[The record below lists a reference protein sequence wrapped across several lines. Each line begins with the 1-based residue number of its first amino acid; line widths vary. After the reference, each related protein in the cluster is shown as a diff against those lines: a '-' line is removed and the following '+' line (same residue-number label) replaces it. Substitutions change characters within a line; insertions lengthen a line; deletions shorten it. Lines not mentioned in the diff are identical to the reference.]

1 MKISCNIIKDLLPLY
16 VENIVS
22 NESKA
27 LVEEH
32 LKSCIECQS
41 KLQKM
46 QQPVKLS
53 ADKDMNELKALKK
66 LWNRGKLRI
75 AIITSVS
82 LILLFTCLI
91 SLYFVEL
98 PVKYSDGKITVTE
111 EPLHDIDGFFLQV
124 KGSGIGIIEVD
135 NGSFSSEKSTLHYKV
150 VWTSPIR
157 NLLSGHSQEIGIPEY
172 WKENTDFVSEIIIDF
187 SDVTVIYRNGEL
199 VE

>member
-22 NESKA
+22 NESKV

-32 LKSCIECQS
+32 LKSCTECQA

-98 PVKYSDGKITVTE
+98 PVKYSDAEITVTE

-150 VWTSPIR
+150 VWTSPMR
-157 NLLSGHSQEIGIPEY
+157 NLISGHSQEIGIPEY

>member
-22 NESKA
+22 NESKV

-32 LKSCIECQS
+32 LKSCTECQA

-98 PVKYSDGKITVTE
+98 PVKYSDAKITVTE

-150 VWTSPIR
+150 VWTSPMR
-157 NLLSGHSQEIGIPEY
+157 NLISGHSQEIGIPEY

>member
-22 NESKA
+22 NESKV

-32 LKSCIECQS
+32 LKSCTECQA

-53 ADKDMNELKALKK
+53 VDKDMNELKALKK

-91 SLYFVEL
+91 LLYFVEL
-98 PVKYSDGKITVTE
+98 PVKYSDAKITVTE

-150 VWTSPIR
+150 VWTSPMR
-157 NLLSGHSQEIGIPEY
+157 NLISGHSQEIGIPEY

>member
-1 MKISCNIIKDLLPLY
+1 MKISCNIIKDRLPLY

-66 LWNRGKLRI
+66 IWNRGKLHI

-98 PVKYSDGKITVTE
+98 PVKYSDAEITVTE

-124 KGSGIGIIEVD
+124 NGSGIGIIEVD
-135 NGSFSSEKSTLHYKV
+135 NGLFSSEKSTLHYKV

>member
-22 NESKA
+22 NESKV

-32 LKSCIECQS
+32 LKSCTECQA

-91 SLYFVEL
+91 LLYFVEL
-98 PVKYSDGKITVTE
+98 PVKYSDAKITVTE

-157 NLLSGHSQEIGIPEY
+157 NLISGHSQEIGIPEY

>member
-66 LWNRGKLRI
+66 IWNRGKLHI

-98 PVKYSDGKITVTE
+98 PVKYSDAEITVTE

-124 KGSGIGIIEVD
+124 NGSGIGIIEVD
-135 NGSFSSEKSTLHYKV
+135 NGLFSSEKSTLHYKV

>member
-22 NESKA
+22 NESKV

-32 LKSCIECQS
+32 LKSCTECQA

-91 SLYFVEL
+91 LLYFVEL
-98 PVKYSDGKITVTE
+98 PVKYSDAKITVTE

-157 NLLSGHSQEIGIPEY
+157 NLISGHSQEIGIPEY
-172 WKENTDFVSEIIIDF
+172 WKKNTDFVSEIIIDF

>member
-32 LKSCIECQS
+32 LKSCTECQA
-41 KLQKM
+41 KIQKM

-98 PVKYSDGKITVTE
+98 PVKYSDAKITVTE

-135 NGSFSSEKSTLHYKV
+135 TESFSSEKSTLHYKV

-157 NLLSGHSQEIGIPEY
+157 NLISGHSQEIGIPEY

>member
-22 NESKA
+22 NESKV

-32 LKSCIECQS
+32 LKSCTECQA

-91 SLYFVEL
+91 LLYFVEL
-98 PVKYSDGKITVTE
+98 PVKYSDAKITVTE

-150 VWTSPIR
+150 VWTSPMR
-157 NLLSGHSQEIGIPEY
+157 NLISGHSQEIGIPEY

>member
-32 LKSCIECQS
+32 LKSCTECQA

-75 AIITSVS
+75 AIITAIS

-91 SLYFVEL
+91 SFYFIEL
-98 PVKYSDGKITVTE
+98 PVKYSDAKIIVTE

-135 NGSFSSEKSTLHYKV
+135 NGSFSGEKSTLHYKV

-157 NLLSGHSQEIGIPEY
+157 NLISVHSQEIGIPEY

>member
-22 NESKA
+22 NESKV

-32 LKSCIECQS
+32 LKSCTECQA

-98 PVKYSDGKITVTE
+98 PVKYSDAKITVTE

-157 NLLSGHSQEIGIPEY
+157 NLISGHSQEIGIPEY